1 MPANSN
7 TARTEREIATIKA
20 DVAAMGHLFQKLD
33 DAIDKIGDA
42 SANISSILA
51 VHEERLEST
60 EKVNLE
66 RRRET
71 EAAVKELHSRISTST
86 RENLEQHNRMSD
98 NLNKSE
104 AKILEAINELRKDVN
119 REQEHLESRINKLEQ
134 WKWILMGVLVGLSFL
149 VPNMSKIVSMLAS

>member
-1 MPANSN
+1 MPTTSKYD
-7 TARTEREIATIKA
+7 REIATIKA

-33 DAIDKIGDA
+33 DAMDKIGTA

-51 VHEERLEST
+51 VHDERLET
-60 EKVNLE
+60 NEKINLE
-66 RRRET
+66 RRRES

-104 AKILEAINELRKDVN
+104 TKILEAINELRKDVN
-119 REQEHLESRINKLEQ
+119 REQEHLEERISKLEQ
-134 WKWILMGVLVGLSFL
+134 WRWILIGVLIAISAV
-149 VPNMSKIVSMLAS
+149 VPNMGKIISMLAN

>member
-119 REQEHLESRINKLEQ
+119 REQEHLEQRINKLEQ